1 MLKYKAVVNS
11 QTAVLI
17 TTTRSLR
24 FGELY
29 GVEIELDGDDLF
41 PLEVSKNEYDLIE
54 AIHNGLQY
62 IDVLTVHNGEPVRAE
77 VDAKTNGFRCRKKIK
92 FPTVQTED

>member
-11 QTAVLI
+11 QIAVLI

-29 GVEIELDGDDLF
+29 GVEIDLDGDQY

-54 AIHNGLQY
+54 AIYNGLQH
-62 IDVLTVHNGEPVRAE
+62 IDVLTIHNGEPVRAE
-77 VDAKTNGFRCRKKIK
+77 VDEKTNGFRCRKKIK

>member
-11 QTAVLI
+11 QIAVLI

-29 GVEIELDGDDLF
+29 GVEIDLDGDQY

-54 AIHNGLQY
+54 AIYNGLQH

-77 VDAKTNGFRCRKKIK
+77 VDEKTNGFRCRKKIK